1 MNINFY
7 KQRYLF
13 ILRFQMKGI
22 LVILDGLGDLPLK
35 QLGDKT
41 PLEAAEM
48 PNLDFLANR
57 GQMGYMYSVRPGF
70 VPESDEAV
78 VSIFGNDLESS
89 SRGEVSRVLHGF
101 PDPRSHCDAKLDESL
116 ENSLKSEQI

>member
-22 LVILDGLGDLPLK
+22 LVILDGLGDLPCK
-35 QLGDKT
+35 QLGEKT

-48 PNLDFLANR
+48 PNLDFLAAR
-57 GQMGYMYSVRPGF
+57 SEMGYMYPVKPGF
-70 VPESDEAV
+70 IPQSDEAI
-78 VSIFGNDLESS
+78 VSIFGNDLNNS
-89 SRGEVSRVLHGF
+89 SRGQLEARGTDLKLVRGDLALRVNF
-101 PDPRSHCDAKLDESL
+101 AA
-116 ENSLKSEQI
+116 I